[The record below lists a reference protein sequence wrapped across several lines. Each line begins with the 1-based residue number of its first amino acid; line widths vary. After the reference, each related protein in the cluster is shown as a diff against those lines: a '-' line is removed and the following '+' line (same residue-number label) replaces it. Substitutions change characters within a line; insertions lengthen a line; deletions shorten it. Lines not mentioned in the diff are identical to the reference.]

1 MLFNS
6 CGLTYRMGLAHYFF
20 YNLAKWRINTRK
32 KLLQKCTHF
41 MRCTVYTEYST
52 IHLNHICFSHYFTC
66 SLEYSVFH
74 IFFQLRQ
81 RDILTSGSWGTW
93 SVIRGMCFYE
103 ATYRTCCSET
113 PSLKDDIK
121 LAEDRPRGPWLS
133 GTKCLERG
141 TWNVLTYWKTCHVQ
155 RPNRR
160 PRGVCFKE
168 ITLDVLMKTHL

>member
-6 CGLTYRMGLAHYFF
+6 CVLTYRMGLEHCFF
-20 YNLAKWRINTRK
+20 IILHSDGLTQEKNYYKNVRTS
-32 KLLQKCTHF
+32 CV
-41 MRCTVYTEYST
+41 VYTVYST

-74 IFFQLRQ
+74 IFFSC
-81 RDILTSGSWGTW
+81 D
-93 SVIRGMCFYE
+93 SVIFWPLAHEERGAWYVECASMRPR
-103 ATYRTCCSET
+103 RTCCSET

-160 PRGVCFKE
+160 PRGVCFKK